1 VLALF
6 IKYPCIE
13 MNSFFGKKSEANE
26 GPESEKSEEK
36 ETNIYR
42 ENNHVYFYSEV
53 NRRTVSLLQI
63 CLREAE
69 EYCVLQSLRLR
80 VPVPIYLHIYSDGG
94 YIHAALS
101 VMDLITA
108 LKADVYSVIDGATA
122 SAGTLISIVCKKRYI
137 RPSAYMLIHQLSS
150 SIWGKMGEI
159 MDEFQNISDLH
170 DKIIEIYAKYSK
182 LTVKKLKK
190 LLKHDLWLNA
200 DFSMKYGL
208 VDEIYS

>member
-1 VLALF
+1 
-6 IKYPCIE
+6 
-13 MNSFFGKKSEANE
+13 MNSYFGKKSDSNE
-26 GPESEKSEEK
+26 DPNKES
-36 ETNIYR
+36 NIYR

-53 NRRTVSLLQI
+53 NRSTVSLLQI
-63 CLREAE
+63 YLREAE
-69 EYCVLQSLRLR
+69 EYCVLQALRLR
-80 VPVPIYLHIYSDGG
+80 VSVPIYLHIYSDGG

-101 VMDLITA
+101 VMDLITSS
-108 LKADVYSVIDGATA
+108 KVDIYSVIDGATA

-150 SIWGKMGEI
+150 NIWGKMNEL

-170 DKIIEIYAKYSK
+170 DKIIETYAKYSK

-200 DFSMKYGL
+200 EFSMKYGL